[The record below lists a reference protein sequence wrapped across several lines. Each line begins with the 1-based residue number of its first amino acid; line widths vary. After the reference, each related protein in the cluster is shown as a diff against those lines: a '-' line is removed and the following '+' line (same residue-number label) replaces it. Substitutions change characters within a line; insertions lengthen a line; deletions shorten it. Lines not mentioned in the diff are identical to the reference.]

1 MKLRINKACDLGSI
15 SVLPPRR
22 SGGMSSGG
30 DGQGRSQASQI
41 RSQSQQS
48 FSQGVSLS
56 QLSQSSFEDPLV
68 NDQASEELENKLRH
82 IESSISR
89 VGMILDSVQSDVM
102 QVNRAAKELS
112 LEAEGIR
119 QKVSLL
125 ENSMQQMV
133 KWEDDIKAFLGGSL
147 TSISDQLN
155 KISSSGKVNDIASAV
170 ATLQEQI
177 FSRLARLE
185 CEICRIFSEKE
196 VRESGIKSSNN
207 QHSVKFQSP
216 MSRNYMDIKESLK
229 GDIAKKEVYLENA
242 DQQITNAFTF
252 VEEFVRVIV
261 DLDEESDGGISC
273 LIVNKETG
281 TGPSGAIPDSLQS
294 SLNKHEVGSLADEFR
309 DQANLDI
316 TSVKTLMEEAMSQH
330 PQKKFSNDEA
340 LRVASNLKND
350 VCPKKN
356 YKRRSKS
363 LNLIPDAYVNNLAA
377 SAGLNGHQSASMDLT
392 ERSFRNFDMAAL
404 LRWYYRYTCQ
414 QMKADSSEQFDLC
427 HASGSIGPKIHN
439 QLDDLDDHL
448 DLKITFFWKTLA
460 DVALAIKIQK
470 SMVEKQPDGQW
481 AGHLK
486 EFMDALDTL
495 NSDKELSLKFLQDP
509 DSLLLKHIQ
518 NFCSNQVSILG
529 SDKYSEDIQL
539 FGEENNSSGISKE
552 SDTKQ
557 LFHKQNRCNFFWK
570 KGKSKGTK
578 SSKESSNSKALFRIV
593 VLKPSSARIQNS
605 SVTVPPSSPPQ
616 SHHMLRH
623 DKDGERILFEFSLRE
638 VKRKVQHMI
647 GESRKEHVISMDAI
661 LHRTLVWSNDTGDSG
676 KLIHT
681 ESAVA
686 SSAISS
692 CNAKKISESLSRDK
706 RKDKKIYSES
716 EIKINSHSSS
726 SKHQS
731 LICEEAKKH
740 LAEML
745 DTRVDSLPVVR
756 ASESLRS
763 VLSLSRCNDLCPR
776 SSPQRDK
783 ELIMSP
789 EETADPSHVFKQE
802 GAANNLSPERP
813 NLKFS
818 SCSLSIPGGESNL
831 LILKT
836 EVVATNISE
845 PSCLT
850 EESNNK
856 DKGEEEEAVQGQGSF
871 EGKLLALAQSTLP
884 SSSLTGENS
893 VAPESTST
901 DEKLEQPSRV
911 SALETILSEDSTTA
925 VEHYDIQ
932 AQHCQVTHEDSD
944 NYSRIMASPDV
955 GYSLRDHLHDKR
967 ARFDYVKKVL
977 EASGLTNEFSE
988 RRDTADQLLDP
999 SLFDEIGIF
1008 FWFLQDDPK
1017 LLFDCMNEV
1026 LVETQERLSLIQ
1038 PNLLPTPSMESL
1050 IQEVSNGLERHL
1062 HIQLPNTLDQAVR
1075 MDLRFESENIA
1086 ILMCESFLDDIME
1099 ETVHNFWF

>member
-1 MKLRINKACDLGSI
+1 
-15 SVLPPRR
+15 
-22 SGGMSSGG
+22 
-30 DGQGRSQASQI
+30 
-41 RSQSQQS
+41 
-48 FSQGVSLS
+48 
-56 QLSQSSFEDPLV
+56 
-68 NDQASEELENKLRH
+68 
-82 IESSISR
+82 
-89 VGMILDSVQSDVM
+89 MILDSVQSDVM

-229 GDIAKKEVYLENA
+229 GDIAKKEVSVAPLMSNKQRSPPFKKEGKLESFKSKLTEPKHNVKHKHIIPHIK
-242 DQQITNAFTF
+242 QVIFF
-252 VEEFVRVIV
+252 KEEFVRVIV

>member
-1 MKLRINKACDLGSI
+1 MA
-15 SVLPPRR
+15 RR
-22 SGGMSSGG
+22 SYRKPAQTQRDNVGCMWGLIGLFDFCQGHSTKKFMS
-30 DGQGRSQASQI
+30 DK
-41 RSQSQQS
+41 
-48 FSQGVSLS
+48 
-56 QLSQSSFEDPLV
+56 
-68 NDQASEELENKLRH
+68 KL
-82 IESSISR
+82 
-89 VGMILDSVQSDVM
+89 
-102 QVNRAAKELS
+102 
-112 LEAEGIR
+112 
-119 QKVSLL
+119 
-125 ENSMQQMV
+125 
-133 KWEDDIKAFLGGSL
+133 
-147 TSISDQLN
+147 
-155 KISSSGKVNDIASAV
+155 
-170 ATLQEQI
+170 
-177 FSRLARLE
+177 
-185 CEICRIFSEKE
+185 
-196 VRESGIKSSNN
+196 KSTR
-207 QHSVKFQSP
+207 P
-216 MSRNYMDIKESLK
+216 
-229 GDIAKKEVYLENA
+229 A
-242 DQQITNAFTF
+242 
-252 VEEFVRVIV
+252 
-261 DLDEESDGGISC
+261 
-273 LIVNKETG
+273 G